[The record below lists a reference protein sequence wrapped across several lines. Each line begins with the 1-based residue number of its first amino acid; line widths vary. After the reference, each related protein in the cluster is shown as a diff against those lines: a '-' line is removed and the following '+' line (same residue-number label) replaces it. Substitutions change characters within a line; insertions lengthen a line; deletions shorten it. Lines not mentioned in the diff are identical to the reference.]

1 MIYFRL
7 KEILKE
13 KNVNMIDLADKTGIS
28 RTSLSKLSTGKSQ
41 GIQFDTLDKIME
53 SLDVRVQDLFSYTPN
68 NKNLFIEL
76 DIKGQNEKNEFA
88 NEVLPSGLL
97 KIYRGTIIIED
108 TVDNE
113 KYYST
118 FTLRLSYIG
127 EKLNTYIAFHLDYS
141 SENDMQNIET
151 MVFDPSKVENSL
163 LLVDSY
169 LIEAAYEITSELI
182 ANSFSEYERH
192 IADEY
197 PSKFKTNKEGVFS
210 FEFSFIRS
218 KEKPSFEF
226 VTQFDKNY
234 IYIVPDLFEGN
245 DKISIEFNTLD
256 N

>member
-53 SLDVRVQDLFSYTPN
+53 SLDVRVQDLLSYTPN
-68 NKNLFIEL
+68 NKKLFIEL
-76 DIKGQNEKNEFA
+76 DVKGQHEKNEF
-88 NEVLPSGLL
+88 NNDILPSGLL
-97 KIYRGTIIIED
+97 KTYKGTIIIED
-108 TVDNE
+108 TVANE
-113 KYYST
+113 NYYSP

-127 EKLNTYIAFHLDYS
+127 EKLNTYIAFHLDYA
-141 SENDMQNIET
+141 SESDTQTLENMIFN
-151 MVFDPSKVENSL
+151 PSKVENSL
-163 LLVDSY
+163 LLVDSA
-169 LIEAAYEITSELI
+169 LIEIAYEVTSELI
-182 ANSFSEYERH
+182 ANSFSEYERQLEN
-192 IADEY
+192 AS
-197 PSKFKTNKEGVFS
+197 PVKFQANKDGIFS
-210 FEFSFIRS
+210 FEFSFIQS

-245 DKISIEFNTLD
+245 DKISIELNTLD